1 MTRWLQIVLASC
13 AVAVT
18 GCAIWGGCGLNR
30 HLIMAL
36 DAWGNTG
43 IVGAN
48 AISQQNEQLKQSAA
62 AINSPLGAI
71 NAPCVGFHGSVTCGP
86 IAQLS
91 QTAKNVGIV
100 AGQSA
105 LQVKQSGVL
114 IDAAAKSVTEVSAH
128 VNRTADALTQTA
140 QGATD
145 TLAEGRRTI
154 AAAQPVLAAFTRD
167 GDDLHELLKS
177 HAIDQTLTSVA
188 SMTESGAGILANGK
202 TVSDKITY
210 DFTHPVPWYKQPMK
224 IVTLGV
230 DAALLAK

>member
-1 MTRWLQIVLASC
+1 MPSSSAEKTVEK
-13 AVAVT
+13 
-18 GCAIWGGCGLNR
+18 LNQ
-30 HLIMAL
+30 AL
-36 DAWGNTG
+36 D
-43 IVGAN
+43 
-48 AISQQNEQLKQSAA
+48 
-62 AINSPLGAI
+62 AI

-114 IDAAAKSVTEVSAH
+114 IDAAAKSITEVTAH

-145 TLAEGRRTI
+145 TLAEGKRTI
-154 AAAQPVLAAFTRD
+154 AAAQPVLAALTRD

-177 HAIDQTLTSVA
+177 HAIDQTLTNVA
-188 SMTESGAGILANGK
+188 SMTDSGAGIMANGK

-210 DFTHPVPWYKQPMK
+210 DFTHPVPWFKQPMK
-224 IVTLGV
+224 IITLGV